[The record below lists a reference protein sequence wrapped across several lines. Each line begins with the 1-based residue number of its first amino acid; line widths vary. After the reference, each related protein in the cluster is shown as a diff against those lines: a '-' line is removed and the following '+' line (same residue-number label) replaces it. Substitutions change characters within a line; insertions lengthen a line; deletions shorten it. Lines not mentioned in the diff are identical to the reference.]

1 VGWPSSLRDGLPSF
15 VGVNVVRR
23 CQCRSSSAPT
33 RWRGPGSLRARHID
47 ASSLRQGWQRSREA
61 GEWSGPRVV
70 RLVRCSGRSTASV
83 RSGES
88 DRRVGRSGAV
98 RPGHGSAGPPA
109 AAGSRPR
116 WVTGDG
122 GVSAA
127 ALGCT
132 YWPILNGV
140 AFPAGRPWCRT
151 VRSNGSKPSST
162 IDPAGAR
169 HGPLVRPTRAGLMCQ
184 VSAADRRPPGPRP
197 PAGSV
202 QTLTANSAE
211 GPSTRVGAVISPHGP
226 VELAISAVHERPS
239 GRWRPSVG

>member
-1 VGWPSSLRDGLPSF
+1 MSFLAAGLSAF
-15 VGVNVVRR
+15 VRR
-23 CQCRSSSAPT
+23 CQCRSSSAPA
-33 RWRGPGSLRARHID
+33 RCRGPGAC
-47 ASSLRQGWQRSREA
+47 GRSTLTPPRC
-61 GEWSGPRVV
+61 GRDGSGRGRPESGLGRRVV

-151 VRSNGSKPSST
+151 VRSNGSKTSST
-162 IDPAGAR
+162 FDPAGAR